1 MLVSIL
7 LSVGAVLLEMIN
19 NLESDTKR
27 LQNKIRYVLC
37 STPSSVDDIAR
48 IHPNHLFCILCHAV
62 YHPLGISNLYQ
73 QQR

>member
-37 STPSSVDDIAR
+37 STPSSVDGIAR
-48 IHPNHLFCILCHAV
+48 IRPNPLVCTLCHAV